1 MKNYNI
7 TFSRRSST
15 VELVSIL
22 FAVCALLF
30 ARLNKSTF
38 AAVKS
43 AWRWLFAP
51 KTYFAGDGEGVVEQ
65 TLGGEGAAC
74 GVLRRGGVRRR
85 YGVGPVDERRNYRNC
100 ISGCRS
106 RHTGRN

>member
-15 VELVSIL
+15 AALISIL

-30 ARLNKSTF
+30 ARLNKSTL

-51 KTYFAGDGEGVVEQ
+51 KTYFAGDGEGVTVNGLQ
-65 TLGGEGAAC
+65 FICINLIAAA
-74 GVLRRGGVRRR
+74 VFLLLSV
-85 YGVGPVDERRNYRNC
+85 
-100 ISGCRS
+100 SL
-106 RHTGRN
+106 

>member
-7 TFSRRSST
+7 TFSRRTST

-38 AAVKS
+38 AAIKA
-43 AWRWLFAP
+43 AWKWLFKP
-51 KTYFAGDGEGVVEQ
+51 ETYFAGDGEGITVNGLQIIGINLV
-65 TLGGEGAAC
+65 AAA
-74 GVLRRGGVRRR
+74 VFLLLSV
-85 YGVGPVDERRNYRNC
+85 
-100 ISGCRS
+100 SL
-106 RHTGRN
+106 

>member
-30 ARLNKSTF
+30 ARLNKSIF
-38 AAVKS
+38 VAIKS
-43 AWRWLFAP
+43 AWIWLFEP
-51 KTYFAGDGEGVVEQ
+51 KTYFASDGDGITVNGLQ
-65 TLGGEGAAC
+65 LIGINLIAAAVC
-74 GVLRRGGVRRR
+74 VLLSV
-85 YGVGPVDERRNYRNC
+85 
-100 ISGCRS
+100 SL
-106 RHTGRN
+106 